1 MVATPKIEHTLIFS
15 SEGLSKSGK
24 QIASYISNNIDH
36 VSSLSILELAEKIG
50 TSEASINRFCKAI
63 GFKGYRD
70 FIINLS
76 KELGS
81 KEDLGTSFKYNDIK
95 PGDDI
100 SIIINNVSLVN
111 IKSIAETKTVLDA
124 DAIAQTVEMI
134 RKAERIFFFG
144 IGASGLVA
152 KDGQQKFMR
161 ISKKAWALTDSHEIK
176 QSASILNENDVA
188 VFITYSGTT
197 KEIVSAFNIAKKM
210 NAKTIVMSKLRKKG
224 IAKTADA
231 SICISSPEITIR
243 SGAMGSRIAMLNVID
258 IIFTAVASAE
268 YDVVRKYLDLTH
280 DAVQH

>member
-1 MVATPKIEHTLIFS
+1 MAATPKIEHTLIFS